1 MTLYKKFEYFSVV
14 FAKLEMLKTEFFI
27 LFFIRDFSET
37 SRYDFDIPQFF
48 VCKKIRQP

>member
-27 LFFIRDFSET
+27 LFLKDNF
-37 SRYDFDIPQFF
+37 
-48 VCKKIRQP
+48 